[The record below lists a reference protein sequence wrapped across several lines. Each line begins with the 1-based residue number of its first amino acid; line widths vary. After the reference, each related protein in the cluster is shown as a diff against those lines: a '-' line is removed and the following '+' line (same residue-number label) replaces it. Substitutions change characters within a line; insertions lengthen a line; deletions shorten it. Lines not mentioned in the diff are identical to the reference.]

1 MEQNIKIQFDEKIQK
16 MSVER
21 AVETIKKRIYE
32 FDKKGNITEIKE
44 GE

>member
-32 FDKKGNITEIKE
+32 FDKKNGNIFMQEP
-44 GE
+44 